1 MKKYIAYGSNLNV
14 GQMRFRCPEATV
26 YATGVIENYRLSFK
40 GSKSGNY
47 LTIEP
52 ADGYKVPV
60 TIWEVNAEDERSLDA
75 YEGFPT
81 FYRKE
86 TLTVRLDKAGKPQE
100 EAFAYIMNGH
110 KYGIPTSRY
119 YYTCAEGYMAF
130 GFPIDILDEAF
141 EYSLKQAGI

>member
-14 GQMRFRCPEATV
+14 GQMRFRCPDATA

-52 ADGYKVPV
+52 AAGYTVPV
-60 TIWEVNAEDERSLDA
+60 TLWEVNEKDEHSLDV

-86 TLTVRLDKAGKPQE
+86 NLKVRLDKDGTEE

-110 KYGIPTSRY
+110 QYGIPTSRY
-119 YYTCAEGYMAF
+119 YHTCAEGYMAF
-130 GFPIDILDEAF
+130 GFDLDILDEAF
-141 EYSLKQAGI
+141 EYSLKQAEI

>member
-14 GQMRFRCPEATV
+14 GQMRFRCPDAKA

-52 ADGYKVPV
+52 ADGYSVPV
-60 TIWEVNAEDERSLDA
+60 TLWEVTPEDEHSLDI

-86 TLTVRLDKAGKPQE
+86 TLTVRLADGTEE

-110 KYGIPTSRY
+110 KYGVPTCRY
-119 YYTCAEGYMAF
+119 YQTCEEGYMAF
-130 GFPIDILDEAF
+130 GFDLDILAEAF
-141 EYSLKQAGI
+141 EYSLTQAEI

>member
-14 GQMRFRCPEATV
+14 GQMRFRCPDAKA

-52 ADGYKVPV
+52 ADGYSVPV
-60 TIWEVNAEDERSLDA
+60 TLWEVNAEDEHSLDI

-86 TLTVRLDKAGKPQE
+86 TLTVRLADGTEE

-110 KYGIPTSRY
+110 KYGVPTCRY
-119 YYTCAEGYMAF
+119 YQTCEEGYMAF
-130 GFPIDILDEAF
+130 GFDLDILTEAF
-141 EYSLKQAGI
+141 EYSLKQAEI

>member
-14 GQMRFRCPEATV
+14 GQMRFRCPDAKV

-52 ADGYKVPV
+52 ANGYTVPV
-60 TIWEVNAEDERSLDA
+60 TLWEVTPEDERNLDI

-86 TLTVRLDKAGKPQE
+86 NLTVRLDKDGTEE

-110 KYGIPTSRY
+110 KYGVPTCRY
-119 YYTCAEGYMAF
+119 FQTCEEGYMAF
-130 GFPIDILDEAF
+130 GFDRDILDEAF
-141 EYSLKQAGI
+141 EYSLKLADI